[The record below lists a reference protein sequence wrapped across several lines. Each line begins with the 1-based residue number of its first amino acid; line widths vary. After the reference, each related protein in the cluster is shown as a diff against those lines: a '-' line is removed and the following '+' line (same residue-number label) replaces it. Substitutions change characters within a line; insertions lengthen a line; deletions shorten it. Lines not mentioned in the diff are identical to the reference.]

1 MLVHLGAY
9 GFVEI
14 VIFVSILV
22 VGLIYAWMEVALT
35 WVSGNYSQYF
45 SSLPVISGAPVPFV
59 YAERLWVDN
68 VATRAGEP

>member
-22 VGLIYAWMEVALT
+22 VGLIYAWMKVALT

-59 YAERLWVDN
+59 
-68 VATRAGEP
+68 